1 MLRDTYL
8 MSDLTLYIGVFAGI
22 CTAMSL
28 LPQLLKIIRE
38 KKANAIS
45 YGMLSILMIGLITWI
60 VYGSLKSDYPII
72 LTNSVSLVL
81 NILIVIF
88 TVKYKSRS
96 T

>member
-1 MLRDTYL
+1 
-8 MSDLTLYIGVFAGI
+8 MSSTNDLTLYIGLFAGI

-28 LPQLLKIIRE
+28 LPQLVKIIRD

-45 YGMLSILMIGLITWI
+45 YGMLSILMVGLIGWI
-60 VYGSLKSDYPII
+60 VYGSLRSDYPII
-72 LTNSVSLVL
+72 LTNCGSLIL

-88 TVKYKSRS
+88 TIKYKTRS